1 MIGLLRSIPARIDD
15 VGFSA
20 LATVLTVIY
29 GAIALEGSHHE
40 IVQVILSALF
50 IPALLFW
57 RRAPISSATALL
69 LLISLWTWNWI
80 TALPINLGFSPFIL
94 VVPIV
99 VYSTTRWVKQRIIS
113 ALFYVTTLIYCFVSP
128 IMWYQTETGMIYHNN
143 QQGLSWLLIQW
154 LGLTVLRQIA
164 INRRREEARGEERRR
179 SQEHAAM
186 EEQAAIRERERVQ
199 IAREIHD
206 VLAHSLTL
214 INIQASAGIMVSRHG
229 PTGTDAEIDEILQRI
244 QETSSSSLSEVRAI
258 VKALRSDL
266 PTESAH
272 KITSLVSTVENL
284 EQYQQAGMAITT
296 SLSSPTVL
304 EDLSASTP
312 FIVQLAISRIL
323 NESLTNVARHQ
334 GVDSKVN
341 ISISVDDMTKKI
353 NIDIESWAPH
363 GVNIAHTPPLM
374 GTKSGLTGMKE
385 RVESLMG
392 TITYSS
398 QPGYFRVQ
406 ATVPTRSFPQEHSLH
421 DVLAP

>member
-1 MIGLLRSIPARIDD
+1 MIGLLRSIPTRIDD

-29 GAIALEGSHHE
+29 GAIAVEGSHHE

-99 VYSTTRWVKQRIIS
+99 IYSTTRWVKQRIIS
-113 ALFYVTTLIYCFVSP
+113 ALFYVTTLMYCFVSP

-164 INRRREEARGEERRR
+164 INRRREEARDEERRR
-179 SQEHAAM
+179 SQEQAAI

-214 INIQASAGIMVSRHG
+214 INIQASAGIMVSRHSQ
-229 PTGTDAEIDEILQRI
+229 TGIDTEIEEILQRI
-244 QETSSSSLSEVRAI
+244 QETSSASLSEVREI

-266 PTESAH
+266 QTESVH
-272 KITSLVSTVENL
+272 KIMSLASTVENL

-296 SLSSPTVL
+296 SLSSPTLL

-312 FIVQLAISRIL
+312 FIVQLTISRIL

-341 ISISVDDMTKKI
+341 VSISVDDATKKI
-353 NIDIESWAPH
+353 NIDIESWASH
-363 GVNIAHTPPLM
+363 GVNTAHTPPLI

-385 RVESLMG
+385 RVESLKG

-406 ATVPTRSFPQEHSLH
+406 ATVPTRSFPQEHSFH